1 MHATLTVPSA
11 VAPTALDSLPTVPGR
26 VPAPAAV
33 AAAVAVAV
41 GAAVDTDRLLRDHR
55 HALAHLLL
63 GIAGLRDQVRGGR
76 DDPVEHMTW
85 RLKSAASI
93 EAKARRKGIP
103 LDDDALRGGLQDLAG
118 LRVVCAFLSDVREV
132 RDAVLALP
140 GLVLLEERDYAT
152 RPKASGYRSLHLVV
166 GVPVRGAG
174 HVTVEIQL
182 RTVAMDF
189 WACLEHRLAYRH
201 HAPAPVTVSATLRRA
216 AAVTNALDLALDRLW
231 SRTAD
236 AAAAPALGSSRAA

>member
-1 MHATLTVPSA
+1 MHATLT
-11 VAPTALDSLPTVPGR
+11 APTARTGTALEDP
-26 VPAPAAV
+26 AV
-33 AAAVAVAV
+33 AAVPAAART
-41 GAAVDTDRLLRDHR
+41 GAVDTDRLLLDHR
-55 HALAHLLL
+55 HALAVLLL
-63 GIAGLRDQVRGGR
+63 KIAGLRDQVRDGR
-76 DDPVEHMTW
+76 AHDPVEHMTW

-103 LDDDALRGGLQDLAG
+103 LDDDALRREMQDLAG
-118 LRVVCAFLSDVREV
+118 LRVVCAFLSDLRDV

-140 GLVLLEERDYAT
+140 GLVLLEERDYTA

-174 HVTVEIQL
+174 QVTVEMQL

-201 HAPAPVTVSATLRRA
+201 HAPVPVPVAAALRRS
-216 AAVTNALDLALDRLW
+216 AAVTNALDLAMDRLW

-236 AAAAPALGSSRAA
+236 AAAAPALGASRAA

>member
-1 MHATLTVPSA
+1 MHATLTAPSA
-11 VAPTALDSLPTVPGR
+11 LAGTALEDPA
-26 VPAPAAV
+26 VPAVPAA
-33 AAAVAVAV
+33 ART
-41 GAAVDTDRLLRDHR
+41 GAVDTDRLLLDHR
-55 HALAHLLL
+55 HALALLL
-63 GIAGLRDQVRGGR
+63 LEIAGLRDQVRDGR
-76 DDPVEHMTW
+76 AHDPVENMTW

-103 LDDDALRGGLQDLAG
+103 LDDDALRRDMQDLAG
-118 LRVVCAFLSDVREV
+118 LRVVCAFLSDLREV

-140 GLVLLEERDYAT
+140 ELALLEERDYTA

-174 HVTVEIQL
+174 QVTVEIQL

-201 HAPAPVTVSATLRRA
+201 HAPAPVPVAATLRRA
-216 AAVTNALDLALDRLW
+216 AGVTAALDLAMDRLW
-231 SRTAD
+231 SRTA
-236 AAAAPALGSSRAA
+236 APTPTPALAAPRGA

>member
-1 MHATLTVPSA
+1 MHATLTVPTA
-11 VAPTALDSLPTVPGR
+11 VAPTALGSLSTTAVR
-26 VPAPAAV
+26 VPAPVPPAAP
-33 AAAVAVAV
+33 
-41 GAAVDTDRLLRDHR
+41 AVDTDRLLRDHR
-55 HALAHLLL
+55 HALAQLLL
-63 GIAGLRDQVRGGR
+63 GIAGLRDQVRDGR
-76 DDPVEHMTW
+76 EHDPVEHMTW

-118 LRVVCAFLSDVREV
+118 LRVVCAFLSDVRDV

-231 SRTAD
+231 SRTAG

>member
-1 MHATLTVPSA
+1 MHATLT
-11 VAPTALDSLPTVPGR
+11 APPALAGTALEDP
-26 VPAPAAV
+26 AV
-33 AAAVAVAV
+33 AAVPVAART
-41 GAAVDTDRLLRDHR
+41 GAVDTDRLLLDHR
-55 HALAHLLL
+55 HALAVLLL
-63 GIAGLRDQVRGGR
+63 EIAGLRDQVRDGR
-76 DDPVEHMTW
+76 AHDPVEHMTW

-103 LDDDALRGGLQDLAG
+103 LDDGALRREMQDLAG
-118 LRVVCAFLSDVREV
+118 LRVVCAFLSDLRDV

-140 GLVLLEERDYAT
+140 GLVLLEERDYTA

-174 HVTVEIQL
+174 QVTVEMQL

-201 HAPAPVTVSATLRRA
+201 HAPVPVPVAAALRRS
-216 AAVTNALDLALDRLW
+216 AAVTNALDLAMDRLW

-236 AAAAPALGSSRAA
+236 AAAAPAPGESRAA

>member
-1 MHATLTVPSA
+1 MHTTLT
-11 VAPTALDSLPTVPGR
+11 APTAPTGTALGDPATPG
-26 VPAPAAV
+26 APAAPRS
-33 AAAVAVAV
+33 
-41 GAAVDTDRLLRDHR
+41 GAVDTDRLLVDHR
-55 HALAHLLL
+55 HALALLL
-63 GIAGLRDQVRGGR
+63 LEIAGLRDRVRDGR
-76 DDPVEHMTW
+76 EHDPVEHMTW

-103 LDDDALRGGLQDLAG
+103 LDDDALRRGLQDLAG
-118 LRVVCAFLSDVREV
+118 LRVVCAFLSDLRDV

-140 GLVLLEERDYAT
+140 GLVLLEERDYTA

-174 HVTVEIQL
+174 RVTVEIQL

-201 HAPAPVTVSATLRRA
+201 HAPAPLPVAATLRRT
-216 AAVTNALDLALDRLW
+216 AAVTAALDLAMDRLW
-231 SRTAD
+231 SRTTGSTGTTALASHP
-236 AAAAPALGSSRAA
+236 AA